1 MIREHSTIIFDRLKP
16 YTFTIMKHLLRFLL
30 GIPLIALICG
40 LIFLYTFD
48 FWIFLAVAV
57 LAAYPLGAFI
67 GSTFPPPNE

>member
-1 MIREHSTIIFDRLKP
+1 
-16 YTFTIMKHLLRFLL
+16 MKHLLRLLL

-48 FWIFLAVAV
+48 LWIFLAVAV

-67 GSTFPPPNE
+67 GSTFPPPID